1 MGTRGPVRKRDDQR
15 VRRNKPEVPT
25 EKVSVIGKVGV
36 PELDLQDTHGVPVHP
51 IVQDFYKSLA
61 DSAQSRFYE
70 PSDWQLARV
79 AMSFLNKLL
88 HSEKPNGQLLTTVNQ
103 ILTGLLVSEGDRRR
117 VQLEVERNQGAGDA
131 DVLDVADMFRQR
143 LQGG

>member
-25 EKVSVIGKVGV
+25 ETISVIGKVEV
-36 PELDLQDTHGVPVHP
+36 PDLDLQDYHGIPAHP
-51 IVQDFYKSLA
+51 IVQDFYRSLA

-79 AMSFLNKLL
+79 AMHFLNQQLY
-88 HSEKPNGQLLTTVNQ
+88 SGKPNGQLLTTVNQ
-103 ILTGLLVSEGDRRR
+103 MLTGLLVSEGDRRR